1 MTQNLHVCMICFRPE
16 EVYVVIS
23 GLNVK
28 TIEGYLVVC
37 FEVAS
42 SNSSPDI
49 KKIISFMTAAAATT
63 AADIDYSIKRKCFRV
78 SLKNV
83 KW

>member
-49 KKIISFMTAAAATT
+49 KKIISFMTAEAATT
-63 AADIDYSIKRKCFRV
+63 EIDDSIKRKCFRV